1 MVTRITVKQHT
12 SKFTKGAKI
21 MKGKFVGDAI
31 EHLQSK
37 EEIYGDYFAET
48 LDISKS
54 SASAM
59 KNNKRTMGRETA
71 LKAIREFGNTAPK
84 FTMMLNREFSN
95 NQTAPVID
103 GLAVD
108 VNNHLA
114 MLMRLRKEMMDVKE
128 AININDMLRDPQ
140 HATENE
146 RSSILNFLIEARE
159 MDWYLDNTIATLIE
173 SYGFNNDDINER
185 VTRKMKSEGALR

>member
-1 MVTRITVKQHT
+1 
-12 SKFTKGAKI
+12 
-21 MKGKFVGDAI
+21 MKGKFVGPAI
-31 EHLQSK
+31 EHLQEK

-71 LKAIREFGNTAPK
+71 QKAIQAFGDTAPK
-84 FTMMLNREFSN
+84 FTMMLTRAFSN
-95 NQTAPVID
+95 NQTAPVMD

-114 MLMRLRKEMMDVKE
+114 MIMRLKKEITDVKE

-140 HATENE
+140 HATDNE
-146 RSSILNFLIEARE
+146 RNSILNFLIEARE

-173 SYGFNNDDINER
+173 AYGFNNDEVNDR
-185 VTRKMKSEGALR
+185 VTRKMKSEGAIR